1 MKAKVYYADTD
12 AGGVVYYANY
22 LRWLEMARCELLE
35 SLGMSVAEYAKR
47 DIFFA
52 VARVEID
59 YRLPAV
65 LGDVVEIETIVER
78 VRHVRF
84 TLGQRVVRSADGEE
98 LVSAKVILACVN
110 KTGKV
115 IALPDELATA
125 LRDRMT

>member
-22 LRWLEMARCELLE
+22 LRWLEMARCELVE

-47 DIFFA
+47 DILFA

-65 LGDVVEIETIVER
+65 LGDVVEIETSVER
-78 VRHVRF
+78 VRRVRF
-84 TLGQRVVRSADGEE
+84 TLEQRVVRATDGEE
-98 LVSAKVILACVN
+98 LVRAKVILASIN
-110 KTGKV
+110 SNGKV
-115 IALPDELATA
+115 IAMPEELTTA
-125 LRDRMT
+125 LRDRMA